1 MAKKKNKNKSRL
13 TKTDVNAICELQRKV
28 DAYELYLQS
37 IVIHLCS
44 KEPYRGVPI
53 QGTPMDETMKMI
65 WRKIEFTKNPPKE
78 EPEMMH
84 VKDVSLKKGASGQ

>member
-44 KEPYRGVPI
+44 KELYRGVPI

-65 WRKIEFTKNPPKE
+65 WRKIEFAKNPPKE

-84 VKDVSLKKGASGQ
+84 VKDVSLEKGASGQ